1 MDASSH
7 TIQLSIQYASLALL
21 YYDYALTFS
30 YEVRYIWGEKI
41 RLSTF
46 LYIFCRYALIANLVY
61 LLAFIN
67 QINLRFR
74 LTSPYSCDT
83 GYKISGAL
91 SVLGRSS
98 IMLVWGIR
106 TYAVFDRNR
115 FIMALM
121 SALGLTCIVLDIVL
135 RVHLQNLHPRFN
147 HTSAGGL
154 LAIMMCCFESSST
167 ALTTV
172 RCIQA
177 LRVGGPMRTQRSGLA
192 YLVLEQAGTLIY
204 FENSVVSGFSI
215 ASMVLIFPGEFLRRL
230 LNGITLPLSGML
242 TARFLLHL
250 RRWESRRLNAEVE
263 LSRISI
269 TPRSRISFHR
279 SHIEDFGEDP
289 VARAR
294 RDSILVIEIV

>member
-1 MDASSH
+1 
-7 TIQLSIQYASLALL
+7 ALL
-21 YYDYALTFS
+21 YYDYALTFPD
-30 YEVRYIWGEKI
+30 EVRYIWGETI
-41 RLSTF
+41 RLSTV

-98 IMLVWGIR
+98 IIMSVVWGIR

-192 YLVLEQAGTLIY
+192 YLVLEQGC
-204 FENSVVSGFSI
+204 VVSGFSI

-230 LNGITLPLSGML
+230 LNSITLPLSGVM

-250 RRWESRRLNAEVE
+250 RRWESK
-263 LSRISI
+263 
-269 TPRSRISFHR
+269 
-279 SHIEDFGEDP
+279 
-289 VARAR
+289 
-294 RDSILVIEIV
+294 